1 MGGLVPEEL
10 GVPVAPREGGR
21 KAHTSC
27 EHFSHALRPWF
38 LGTTWLEISSL

>member
-10 GVPVAPREGGR
+10 GVPVAPRGGR
-21 KAHTSC
+21 KVHTSC
-27 EHFSHALRPWF
+27 EHFSHALRSRF